1 MENWLKVP
9 NNPEWDALPL
19 EALVGELHAL
29 AKLHMQVVAY
39 LLEEVEYVVFPGE
52 PLYTSVARCK
62 ITRDWAIHCKKEA
75 NMYSEIYRIVALAA
89 ENSYEE
95 KLAELRQDSRRNFW
109 RLALDK
115 ILATSAGKEEAALR
129 ALLFFAEV
137 QRADDENLGDLDIL
151 KDMLK
156 SSL

>member
-1 MENWLKVP
+1 MENWLKFP

-62 ITRDWAIHCKKEA
+62 ITRDWANHCKKE
-75 NMYSEIYRIVALAA
+75 
-89 ENSYEE
+89 
-95 KLAELRQDSRRNFW
+95 K
-109 RLALDK
+109 
-115 ILATSAGKEEAALR
+115 
-129 ALLFFAEV
+129 
-137 QRADDENLGDLDIL
+137 
-151 KDMLK
+151 KDVL
-156 SSL
+156 